1 MILKQRM
8 YAGNLSLKRLVMYA
22 LMNLNNFDEIII
34 EARGKQIEKL
44 LVLIELL
51 RRITKDKIEVE
62 LKYGY
67 LEKEVKNNR
76 LLLNKYITPVLEAK
90 IRVKD
95 R

>member
-1 MILKQRM
+1 M
-8 YAGNLSLKRLVMYA
+8 YAGNLSLRRLLLYA
-22 LMNLNNFDEIII
+22 LVNLNNFDEIII

-67 LEKEVKNNR
+67 LEKEVKNNK
-76 LLLNKYITPVLEAK
+76 LLLNKYITPVLEAR
-90 IRVKD
+90 IRKKL
-95 R
+95 

>member
-1 MILKQRM
+1 M
-8 YAGNLSLKRLVMYA
+8 YAGNLPLKSLVLYA
-22 LMNLNNFDEIII
+22 LVNLNNFGEIYID
-34 EARGKQIEKL
+34 ARGKQIEKL

-51 RRITKDKIEVE
+51 RRLLKDKIEVE

-67 LEKEVKNNR
+67 LEKEVNNNK

>member
-1 MILKQRM
+1 MIKQRM

-22 LMNLNNFDEIII
+22 LINLNNFDEIII

-51 RRITKDKIEVE
+51 RRLTKNKIEVE

-67 LEKEVKNNR
+67 LEKDVKNNR
-76 LLLNKYITPVLEAK
+76 LLLNKYITPVIEAK

-95 R
+95 

>member
-90 IRVKD
+90 IKVKD

>member
-8 YAGNLSLKRLVMYA
+8 YTGNLSLKRLVMYA

-67 LEKEVKNNR
+67 LEKEVKNNK

-95 R
+95 

>member
-1 MILKQRM
+1 M
-8 YAGNLSLKRLVMYA
+8 YVGNLPLKSLVLYA
-22 LMNLNNFDEIII
+22 LLNLNNFDEIII

-44 LVLIELL
+44 LTLIELL

-67 LEKEVKNNR
+67 LEKDVNNNK

-90 IRVKD
+90 IRVKN

>member
-1 MILKQRM
+1 MIRKQM
-8 YAGNLSLKRLVMYA
+8 YAGNLPLKSLVLYA
-22 LMNLNNFDEIII
+22 LVNLNNFGEIYID
-34 EARGKQIEKL
+34 ARGKQIEKL

-51 RRITKDKIEVE
+51 RRLLKDKIEVE

-67 LEKEVKNNR
+67 LEKEVNNNK